1 MRIVLGVDGS
11 EGAHWASEMI
21 LALPFPAPVD
31 VTAVTVIDVPEPPF
45 TSVTAAARKAYA
57 GAIAT
62 MRREA
67 EEAARAALQK
77 TEDHL
82 RGRVSSLTS
91 HVKTGRAAAVLTETA
106 GLLGADLVVVGS
118 RGLGPVKGML
128 LGSVSQALVRSAP
141 CSVLVVRGSVIDVQ
155 RVLLGVDGSIHAEA
169 GAKFLASLSFS
180 PAATIHL
187 CAVAEQPIFG
197 PGHAPKT
204 PEELA
209 EALRTIAEVGRLAA
223 ERILADTRALLGTKG
238 CNVIPSLRSGHP
250 VDHLLAAIREVQPDL
265 AVVGAKGRTA
275 AKEHALGSVTPMV
288 LKYAS
293 CSVLV
298 VRP

>member
-1 MRIVLGVDGS
+1 
-11 EGAHWASEMI
+11 
-21 LALPFPAPVD
+21 
-31 VTAVTVIDVPEPPF
+31 
-45 TSVTAAARKAYA
+45 
-57 GAIAT
+57 
-62 MRREA
+62 
-67 EEAARAALQK
+67 
-77 TEDHL
+77 
-82 RGRVSSLTS
+82 
-91 HVKTGRAAAVLTETA
+91 
-106 GLLGADLVVVGS
+106 
-118 RGLGPVKGML
+118 ML
-128 LGSVSQALVRSAP
+128 LGSVSQAVVRSAP

-155 RVLLGVDGSIHAEA
+155 RILLGVDGSIHAEA
-169 GAKFLASLSFS
+169 GAKFLAGLAFS
-180 PAATIHL
+180 PEATIHL
-187 CAVAEQPIFG
+187 CAVVEQPIFG